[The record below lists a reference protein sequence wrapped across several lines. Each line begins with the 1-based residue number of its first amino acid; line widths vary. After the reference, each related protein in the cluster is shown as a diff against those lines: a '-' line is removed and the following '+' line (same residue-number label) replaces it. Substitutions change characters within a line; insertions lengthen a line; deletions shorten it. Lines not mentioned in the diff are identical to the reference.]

1 MFLDLMKFYEELKKK
16 KKEYQKSKLNSKL
29 EDTCE
34 EIPKIKRLIQSEEE
48 QEERD

>member
-16 KKEYQKSKLNSKL
+16 REYQKSKLNSKL